1 MNNMGAWD
9 ELDTEVDVDV
19 DTSELDQLIDFF
31 KEDPAFAPGVKIAEK
46 FKKGIEKGS
55 KKGAYEV
62 AEFNRSM
69 QELAIA
75 MHGNLGSPPKLIN
88 SIKVEKKNETS
99 YLVGTTIAHFY
110 PLCVEY
116 GRREVRPVKAKA
128 LRWETPSGKIVF
140 AKKSKASKPY
150 PFVKPA
156 FEQTSR
162 EVKDIIKVEIYNA
175 TNG

>member
-1 MNNMGAWD
+1 MGTW
-9 ELDTEVDVDV
+9 EQLDTEVDVET
-19 DTSELDQLIDFF
+19 DTSELDQLISFF
-31 KEDPAFAPGVKIAEK
+31 KGDPLFAPGVSIAERY
-46 FKKGIEKGS
+46 KKGIVEGS
-55 KKGAYEV
+55 KKGAYQV
-62 AEFNRSM
+62 ADLNRSF

-75 MHGNLGSPPKLIN
+75 MHGNLGSPPKLIH
-88 SIKVEKKNETS
+88 SIKVEKKTETN
-99 YLVGTTIAHFY
+99 YLVGTNIAHFY

-116 GRREVRPVKAKA
+116 GRKEVRPILAKA

-162 EVKDIIKVEIYNA
+162 EVTDVIKTEIYNA
-175 TNG
+175 TQ